1 MFLTPSQ
8 IRCYLSIAS
17 TAVVLSLNSIV
28 PASAEQ
34 VSFNRDSQRTTES
47 SLEAESQ
54 ERAVLS
60 QVWREGKNLKI
71 AEEYKLESQI
81 APSEPIDWNNT
92 KVELDPSFQLDF

>member
-17 TAVVLSLNSIV
+17 TAVVLSLNTVI

-34 VSFNRDSQRTTES
+34 VSFDLESQRNTES

-54 ERAVLS
+54 SRSVLS
-60 QVWREGKNLKI
+60 QVWREGKNLKF
-71 AEEYKLESQI
+71 ADEYKLESQV
-81 APSEPIDWNNT
+81 APSEPIDWSNT
-92 KVELDPSFQLDF
+92 KVELDPNFQLDF

>member
-17 TAVVLSLNSIV
+17 TAVVLSLNTII

-34 VSFNRDSQRTTES
+34 VSFARESQRTPES

-54 ERAVLS
+54 ERSVLS

-71 AEEYKLESQI
+71 AEEYKLESKVS
-81 APSEPIDWNNT
+81 PSEPIDWSNT
-92 KVELDPSFQLDF
+92 QVELDPNFQLDF